1 MISLS
6 NGSAEIQQLKANIE
20 QQLEHTYLDS
30 VLKRPRIDEE
40 KLILLAA
47 LTDGTSLSGKQ
58 KEHYI
63 MAAML
68 AQVALD
74 THDLVP
80 EVNQKENR
88 EQRNSKKQLTVL
100 AGDYYSG
107 LYYLLLTKIDDF
119 DFIHILAAAIKE
131 INEYKM
137 RLYYN
142 EARSFDEFI
151 GIAEKV
157 ESMLILHVAR
167 FLEEPTL
174 NNIIG
179 PWLISQRL
187 IKEKDEVAR
196 GEFSP
201 MLAHWQKNNPS
212 YSNEELLQLINQLTA
227 AKKRDIIFALSK
239 LPQRFQPYK
248 QYLSSIM
255 DRNLTHT
262 TPLAEE
268 G

>member
-6 NGSAEIQQLKANIE
+6 KGSAEIQQLKANIE

-30 VLKRPRIDEE
+30 VLKRPAIEEE
-40 KLILLAA
+40 KLILLAE
-47 LTDGTSLSGKQ
+47 LTDCTSLSKKQ

-63 MAAML
+63 TSAML

-80 EVNQKENR
+80 EVNQTENR

-137 RLYYN
+137 LLYYN

-151 GIAEKV
+151 SIAEKV
-157 ESMLILHVAR
+157 EALLILHVAR
-167 FLEEPTL
+167 FLGEPAL

-179 PWLISQRL
+179 PWLITQRL

-196 GEFSP
+196 GEFTP
-201 MLAHWQKNNPS
+201 LFAHWQKYNQS
-212 YSNEELLQLINQLTA
+212 YSNEELLQLIHQQIA
-227 AKKRDIIFALSK
+227 AKKRDIEFALSE
-239 LPQRFQPYK
+239 LPQRLRPYK
-248 QYLSSIM
+248 HHLSSIIGKYP
-255 DRNLTHT
+255 THT
-262 TPLAEE
+262 TSFAEE